1 MVMLLALPILVPEMV
16 TLILY
21 HWAGLKLS
29 IFFFKSKVTSVFVSA
44 SPSFFVVFNPH
55 CSYPLCNS
63 LISNIRIF

>member
-1 MVMLLALPILVPEMV
+1 MLLALPILVPEMV

-44 SPSFFVVFNPH
+44 YPSFFVVFKSKVMRGFVTP
-55 CSYPLCNS
+55 SGKV
-63 LISNIRIF
+63 